1 MTLKRFLIHLLLM
14 ALLVILIFGG
24 VLLWL
29 KFYTNHGQEK
39 ELKDYIGMHIDKATK
54 DAKKLSFEMIVKDSI
69 HKVDQPGGLIIA
81 QNPAGGSKVKENRK
95 IYVDITKYKAD
106 EFDLSE
112 LSSMYGSEYNNKQ
125 KELAYLSINSKIR
138 GERHDPGEPGHIL
151 EVWYEGRLIDGESG
165 RKSNVKIE
173 RGGTLEFVISKIDGG
188 QIEIPDLVCR
198 QYGQLN
204 FLLQSY
210 KLKLG
215 DVEISGGAITD
226 QNKAYIIAQ
235 EPEAGAGATINMG
248 GQLKITIQQEQPISC
263 Q

>member
-1 MTLKRFLIHLLLM
+1 M

-24 VLLWL
+24 VLIWL

-39 ELKDYIGMHIDKATK
+39 ELKDYIGIHIDEASK
-54 DAKKLSFEMIVKDSI
+54 DAEKQSFEMIVKDSI
-69 HKVDQPGGLIIA
+69 HKVDQPGGIIIA

-106 EFDLSE
+106 EYDLSE
-112 LSSMYGSEYNNKQ
+112 LSTMYGSEYNSKQ
-125 KELAYLSINSKIR
+125 KELAYLSINSKVR
-138 GERHDPGEPGHIL
+138 GERHDAGDPGHIL
-151 EVWYEGRLIDGESG
+151 EVWYNGRLIDGESG

-198 QYGQLN
+198 QYGQLK
-204 FLLQSY
+204 FLLQTY
-210 KLKLG
+210 RLNLG
-215 DVEISGGAITD
+215 EVEISGGAITN
-226 QNKAYIIAQ
+226 QAKAYVIAQ
-235 EPEAGAGATINMG
+235 DPEPRTGATIGMG
-248 GQLKITIQQEQPISC
+248 GQIKITIQQQQPLSC